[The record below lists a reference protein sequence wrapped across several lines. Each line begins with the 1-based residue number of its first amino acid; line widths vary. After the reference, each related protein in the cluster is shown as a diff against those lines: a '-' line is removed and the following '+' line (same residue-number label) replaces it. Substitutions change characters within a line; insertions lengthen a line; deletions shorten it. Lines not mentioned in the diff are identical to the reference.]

1 MAVPGCFQ
9 MICSVKYLKKEGMA
23 YQQTYIEMRLFQGH
37 LSRIT

>member
-23 YQQTYIEMRLFQGH
+23 YQQAYIEMRLFQGH